1 MQEHIGCGQSGFE
14 RIGLFMG
21 YIDKIY
27 TGLLVFPFIAVV
39 ITLPYVMY
47 QYHKYGSVSWFRTL
61 VIYSFILYMLIA
73 YFQVILPLP
82 SLESTVGNRWQD
94 HLNLIPF
101 YQVWLYWHDKAFSIA
116 ELAAYLKSFSLWQLL
131 LNILLTVPF
140 GVYLRYYFKQDLKRT
155 IFFSFLL
162 SLFYELTQLSALYG
176 IYPGPYRL
184 ADVEDLICNTMGGA
198 VGWQITY
205 VFTMLLPT
213 RDEIDAR
220 SRIAGMRITGM
231 RRFWA
236 ALFDYVCA
244 TNLYGFLLGLLGI
257 LIPAFASSS
266 ATEQTYLWTFFCI
279 LSLVQ
284 VLMTKGS
291 TLGHAICRMTLVS
304 EKGGIASTGQL
315 VKRYLYLWL
324 FTDFPFMIVCWLT
337 SGQFTILNNDLIT
350 LGLLVAARL
359 YFFWYFINI
368 VFRKGALMP
377 HDKLS
382 GTCYIQ
388 TGKPV
393 K

>member
-1 MQEHIGCGQSGFE
+1 
-14 RIGLFMG
+14 
-21 YIDKIY
+21 
-27 TGLLVFPFIAVV
+27 
-39 ITLPYVMY
+39 
-47 QYHKYGSVSWFRTL
+47 
-61 VIYSFILYMLIA
+61 
-73 YFQVILPLP
+73 
-82 SLESTVGNRWQD
+82 
-94 HLNLIPF
+94 
-101 YQVWLYWHDKAFSIA
+101 
-116 ELAAYLKSFSLWQLL
+116 
-131 LNILLTVPF
+131 
-140 GVYLRYYFKQDLKRT
+140 
-155 IFFSFLL
+155 LL

-205 VFTMLLPT
+205 VFTVLLPS

-244 TNLYGFLLGLLGI
+244 TNLYGFILGLLSI
-257 LIPAFASSS
+257 LIPAFANVS
-266 ATEQTYLWTFFCI
+266 ATEQTYSWTFFCI
-279 LSLVQ
+279 LSLLQ

-337 SGQFTILNNDLIT
+337 SGQFAILNNDLIT
-350 LGLLVAARL
+350 LGLL
-359 YFFWYFINI
+359 FM
-368 VFRKGALMP
+368 RKGKK
-377 HDKLS
+377 DR
-382 GTCYIQ
+382 
-388 TGKPV
+388 
-393 K
+393 